1 MPESGE
7 RLLKRHYGPM
17 TDSIKKIIKILFRTL
32 RVDIR
37 RIPEY
42 ERNKFMWV
50 KNFNINTIID
60 IGAHVGRFTLE
71 ISRILP
77 DTKIYSFEPIKEV
90 YEESLRKCRNINN
103 FQGFNI
109 ALGNFNGNAKI
120 HRNKFLP
127 SSSMLEVGDLHIEA
141 FPFTKKVHDE
151 EIVVRK
157 FDNVVIEEDLQLDPE
172 ILIKLDVQ
180 GYEDKVIQ
188 GGIDTFRKARVI
200 MTEVS
205 YYELY
210 KGQVLFDEIYNQ
222 LEKMGFRYKGSI
234 NNLFHPIKGLLLS
247 SDAVFVREDRYV

>member
-1 MPESGE
+1 MI
-7 RLLKRHYGPM
+7 
-17 TDSIKKIIKILFRTL
+17 DSAKEIIKSCFRIINI
-32 RVDIR
+32 DIR

-42 ERNKFMWV
+42 ERNKFILV
-50 KNFNINTIID
+50 KDFNINTIID

-77 DTKIYSFEPIKEV
+77 DAKIYSFEPIKEV
-90 YEESLRKCRNINN
+90 YEESLRNCRNINN

-120 HRNKFLP
+120 HRNKYLP
-127 SSSMLEVGDLHIEA
+127 SSSMLGIEDLHIEA
-141 FPFTKKVHDE
+141 FPFTRETHDE

-157 FDNVVIEEDLQLDPE
+157 FDDVVIEEDLQLDPE

-180 GYEDKVIQ
+180 GYEDKVIR
-188 GGIDTFRKARVI
+188 GGIDIFKKARVI

-210 KGQVLFDEIYNQ
+210 KGQAQFDEVYDQ
-222 LEKMGFRYKGSI
+222 LRNMGFKYKGSI
-234 NNLFHPIKGLLLS
+234 NNLFHPTKGLLLS
-247 SDAVFVREDRYV
+247 SDAVFVKED